1 MEQGAAFPHR
11 SISVNFM
18 DCINGHIYKAQH
30 ILMASHAAAAA
41 PKSLSTSDILA
52 GNVSEEVNHQAQ
64 FFGSLLHSLT
74 ELILLIIPPAVF
86 T

>member
-30 ILMASHAAAAA
+30 ILMASHAAA
-41 PKSLSTSDILA
+41 PTSLSTSDILA
-52 GNVSEEVNHQAQ
+52 GSVSEEVNHQAQ
-64 FFGSLLHSLT
+64 VFWQPLT
-74 ELILLIIPPAVF
+74 
-86 T
+86 